1 MMVVFIFRPF
11 QNFYKAF
18 NILKK
23 KSINIILNSSFRGLM
38 MNAWPTCVPHSHL
51 LGSVGVD
58 VHEGVVRLIN
68 YLPAT
73 L

>member
-1 MMVVFIFRPF
+1 
-11 QNFYKAF
+11 
-18 NILKK
+18 
-23 KSINIILNSSFRGLM
+23 
-38 MNAWPTCVPHSHL
+38 MNVWPTCVPHSHL